1 MSARDHDSGRSSDAP
16 VRPNT
21 GWPKELA
28 SIGAIRF
35 ARAYHHYE
43 EAVHFFRDLVGLP
56 LYEQFEGSYGENG
69 SIFGLPTP
77 ELTFEV
83 VESTEP
89 VPVSRY
95 EALCLYFPDEAAKQA
110 AMSRLRGAGA
120 QPSESHPYWAATG
133 GVTYR
138 DPDGREIVFA
148 PCVYG
153 RNEPA
158 ASSGSGDPTA
168 RSHPRDHPAAGEPL
182 PELERLE

>member
-69 SIFGLPTP
+69 SIFALPSSAF
-77 ELTFEV
+77 TFEV
-83 VESTEP
+83 VQGTEP
-89 VPVSRY
+89 TPGSPDD
-95 EALCLYFPDEAAKQA
+95 ALCLYFPDQEAQQA
-110 AMSRLRGAGA
+110 AMSRLKAAGV
-120 QPSESHPYWAATG
+120 QPAESHPYWAATG

-138 DPDGREIVFA
+138 
-148 PCVYG
+148 
-153 RNEPA
+153 
-158 ASSGSGDPTA
+158 
-168 RSHPRDHPAAGEPL
+168 
-182 PELERLE
+182 

>member
-77 ELTFEV
+77 ELTFEPRFEAREHV
-83 VESTEP
+83 VE
-89 VPVSRY
+89 
-95 EALCLYFPDEAAKQA
+95 
-110 AMSRLRGAGA
+110 AGA
-120 QPSESHPYWAATG
+120 AAVGAQHAAPADVASE
-133 GVTYR
+133 
-138 DPDGREIVFA
+138 
-148 PCVYG
+148 
-153 RNEPA
+153 
-158 ASSGSGDPTA
+158 
-168 RSHPRDHPAAGEPL
+168 
-182 PELERLE
+182 